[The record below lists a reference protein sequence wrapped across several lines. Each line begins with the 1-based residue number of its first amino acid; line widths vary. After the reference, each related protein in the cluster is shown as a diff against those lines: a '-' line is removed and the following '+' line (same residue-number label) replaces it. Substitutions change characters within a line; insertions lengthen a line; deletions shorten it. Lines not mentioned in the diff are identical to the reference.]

1 MSQIVVSHVLMKYV
15 SRSGWPDYGWL
26 LPRHV
31 LLGVLLEL
39 IVLEVL
45 YEEGRRGHVVDGDLA
60 G

>member
-1 MSQIVVSHVLMKYV
+1 MVSHVLMKYV